1 MRAYLDYAAATPMAP
16 EAVRARLPYL
26 SERYYNPSAPYAAAR
41 EVHAELEDARAALA
55 RTIGARP
62 ANVVLTAGATE
73 ANNLA
78 FAATSGRVVTDAIE
92 HESVLA
98 CAAARH
104 GDASGAASDGRPA
117 FGNRPASV
125 VSVARDGRVDA
136 ADVAAALT
144 PDTELV
150 SVALA
155 NGEIGTLQPVRE
167 ISRVVAAERRRR
179 LEARRREAERAETSP
194 RRVGSRAGSLPIGL
208 RRLAVAGAVALVLAL
223 LVSLGI
229 VVSGLAD
236 APGRTTTATVRAGQ
250 SLWEVAAA
258 TGTGDVEGA
267 MARIVELNAL
277 ESSVLE
283 PGQVLVVPAG

>member
-1 MRAYLDYAAATPMAP
+1 MSARTLLPSP
-16 EAVRARLPYL
+16 GRSAV
-26 SERYYNPSAPYAAAR
+26 SAAR
-41 EVHAELEDARAALA
+41 EDDPRPHLRLLVGGSASEGSRAGATVELPAELVRRPAAPRVASARRERTGRTGRPTRAA
-55 RTIGARP
+55 GARP
-62 ANVVLTAGATE
+62 AD
-73 ANNLA
+73 LA
-78 FAATSGRVVTDAIE
+78 P
-92 HESVLA
+92 
-98 CAAARH
+98 RH
-104 GDASGAASDGRPA
+104 PA
-117 FGNRPASV
+117 
-125 VSVARDGRVDA
+125 
-136 ADVAAALT
+136 
-144 PDTELV
+144 
-150 SVALA
+150 
-155 NGEIGTLQPVRE
+155 VR
-167 ISRVVAAERRRR
+167 AQRRRR
-179 LEARRREAERAETSP
+179 LEARRRAAERAETSP

-258 TGTGDVEGA
+258 TGTGDVEGT

>member
-1 MRAYLDYAAATPMAP
+1 MSARTLLPSSGRSAVSATREDDPRPHLRLLVGGSASEGSRAGAT
-16 EAVRARLPYL
+16 VGLP
-26 SERYYNPSAPYAAAR
+26 
-41 EVHAELEDARAALA
+41 AELVRRPAAPRVASARRERTGRTGRPTRAA
-55 RTIGARP
+55 GARP
-62 ANVVLTAGATE
+62 AD
-73 ANNLA
+73 LA
-78 FAATSGRVVTDAIE
+78 P
-92 HESVLA
+92 
-98 CAAARH
+98 RH
-104 GDASGAASDGRPA
+104 PA
-117 FGNRPASV
+117 
-125 VSVARDGRVDA
+125 
-136 ADVAAALT
+136 
-144 PDTELV
+144 
-150 SVALA
+150 
-155 NGEIGTLQPVRE
+155 VR
-167 ISRVVAAERRRR
+167 AQRRRR
-179 LEARRREAERAETSP
+179 LEARRRAAERAETSP

-258 TGTGDVEGA
+258 TGTGDVEGT

>member
-1 MRAYLDYAAATPMAP
+1 MSARTLLPSP
-16 EAVRARLPYL
+16 GRSAV
-26 SERYYNPSAPYAAAR
+26 SAAR
-41 EVHAELEDARAALA
+41 EDDPRPHLRLLVGGSASEGSRAGATVELPAELVRRPAAPRVASARRERTGRSGRPTRAA
-55 RTIGARP
+55 GARP
-62 ANVVLTAGATE
+62 AD
-73 ANNLA
+73 LA
-78 FAATSGRVVTDAIE
+78 P
-92 HESVLA
+92 
-98 CAAARH
+98 RH
-104 GDASGAASDGRPA
+104 PA
-117 FGNRPASV
+117 
-125 VSVARDGRVDA
+125 
-136 ADVAAALT
+136 
-144 PDTELV
+144 
-150 SVALA
+150 
-155 NGEIGTLQPVRE
+155 VR
-167 ISRVVAAERRRR
+167 AQRRRR

-223 LVSLGI
+223 LLSLGI

-258 TGTGDVEGA
+258 TGTGDVEGT

>member
-1 MRAYLDYAAATPMAP
+1 MSARTLLPSP
-16 EAVRARLPYL
+16 GRSAV
-26 SERYYNPSAPYAAAR
+26 SAAR
-41 EVHAELEDARAALA
+41 EDDPRPHLRLLVGGSASEGSRAGATVGLPAELVRRPAAPRVASARRERTGRTGRPTRAA
-55 RTIGARP
+55 GARP
-62 ANVVLTAGATE
+62 AD
-73 ANNLA
+73 LA
-78 FAATSGRVVTDAIE
+78 P
-92 HESVLA
+92 
-98 CAAARH
+98 RH
-104 GDASGAASDGRPA
+104 PA
-117 FGNRPASV
+117 
-125 VSVARDGRVDA
+125 
-136 ADVAAALT
+136 
-144 PDTELV
+144 
-150 SVALA
+150 
-155 NGEIGTLQPVRE
+155 VR
-167 ISRVVAAERRRR
+167 AQRRRR

-223 LVSLGI
+223 LLSLGI

-258 TGTGDVEGA
+258 TGTGDVEGT

>member
-1 MRAYLDYAAATPMAP
+1 MSARTLLPSLGRS
-16 EAVRARLPYL
+16 AV
-26 SERYYNPSAPYAAAR
+26 SAAR
-41 EVHAELEDARAALA
+41 EDDPRPHLRLLVGGSASEGSRAGATVGLPAELVRRPAAPRVASARRERTGRTGRPTRAA
-55 RTIGARP
+55 GARP
-62 ANVVLTAGATE
+62 AD
-73 ANNLA
+73 LA
-78 FAATSGRVVTDAIE
+78 P
-92 HESVLA
+92 
-98 CAAARH
+98 RH
-104 GDASGAASDGRPA
+104 PA
-117 FGNRPASV
+117 
-125 VSVARDGRVDA
+125 
-136 ADVAAALT
+136 
-144 PDTELV
+144 
-150 SVALA
+150 
-155 NGEIGTLQPVRE
+155 VR
-167 ISRVVAAERRRR
+167 AQRRRR

-223 LVSLGI
+223 LLSLGI

-258 TGTGDVEGA
+258 TGTGDVEGT

>member
-1 MRAYLDYAAATPMAP
+1 MSARTLLPSP
-16 EAVRARLPYL
+16 GRSAV
-26 SERYYNPSAPYAAAR
+26 SAAR
-41 EVHAELEDARAALA
+41 EDDPRPHLRLLVGGSASEGSRAGATVELPAELVRRPAAPRVASARRERTGRTGRPTRAA
-55 RTIGARP
+55 GARP
-62 ANVVLTAGATE
+62 AD
-73 ANNLA
+73 LA
-78 FAATSGRVVTDAIE
+78 P
-92 HESVLA
+92 
-98 CAAARH
+98 RH
-104 GDASGAASDGRPA
+104 PA
-117 FGNRPASV
+117 
-125 VSVARDGRVDA
+125 
-136 ADVAAALT
+136 
-144 PDTELV
+144 
-150 SVALA
+150 
-155 NGEIGTLQPVRE
+155 VR
-167 ISRVVAAERRRR
+167 AQRRRR

-258 TGTGDVEGA
+258 TGTGDVEGT

>member
-1 MRAYLDYAAATPMAP
+1 MSARTLLPSSGRSAVSATREDDPRPHLRLLVGGSASEGSRAEATV
-16 EAVRARLPYL
+16 ELP
-26 SERYYNPSAPYAAAR
+26 
-41 EVHAELEDARAALA
+41 AELVRRPAAPRVASARRERTGRTGRPTRAA
-55 RTIGARP
+55 GARP
-62 ANVVLTAGATE
+62 AD
-73 ANNLA
+73 LA
-78 FAATSGRVVTDAIE
+78 P
-92 HESVLA
+92 
-98 CAAARH
+98 RH
-104 GDASGAASDGRPA
+104 PA
-117 FGNRPASV
+117 
-125 VSVARDGRVDA
+125 
-136 ADVAAALT
+136 
-144 PDTELV
+144 
-150 SVALA
+150 
-155 NGEIGTLQPVRE
+155 VR
-167 ISRVVAAERRRR
+167 AQRRRR
-179 LEARRREAERAETSP
+179 LEARRRAAERAETSP

-258 TGTGDVEGA
+258 TGTGDVEGT

>member
-1 MRAYLDYAAATPMAP
+1 MSARTLLPSP
-16 EAVRARLPYL
+16 GRSAV
-26 SERYYNPSAPYAAAR
+26 SAAR
-41 EVHAELEDARAALA
+41 EDDPRPHLRLLVGGSASEGSRAGATVELPAELVRRPAAPRVASARRERTGRTGRPTRAA
-55 RTIGARP
+55 GARP
-62 ANVVLTAGATE
+62 AD
-73 ANNLA
+73 LA
-78 FAATSGRVVTDAIE
+78 P
-92 HESVLA
+92 
-98 CAAARH
+98 RH
-104 GDASGAASDGRPA
+104 PA
-117 FGNRPASV
+117 
-125 VSVARDGRVDA
+125 
-136 ADVAAALT
+136 
-144 PDTELV
+144 
-150 SVALA
+150 
-155 NGEIGTLQPVRE
+155 VR
-167 ISRVVAAERRRR
+167 AQRRRR

-236 APGRTTTATVRAGQ
+236 APGRTMTATVRAGQ

-258 TGTGDVEGA
+258 TGTGDVEGT

>member
-1 MRAYLDYAAATPMAP
+1 MSARTLLPSSGRSAVSATREDDPRPHLRLLVGGSASEGSRAGATV
-16 EAVRARLPYL
+16 ELP
-26 SERYYNPSAPYAAAR
+26 
-41 EVHAELEDARAALA
+41 AELVRRPAAPRVASARRERTGRSGRPTRAA
-55 RTIGARP
+55 GARP
-62 ANVVLTAGATE
+62 AD
-73 ANNLA
+73 LA
-78 FAATSGRVVTDAIE
+78 P
-92 HESVLA
+92 
-98 CAAARH
+98 RH
-104 GDASGAASDGRPA
+104 PA
-117 FGNRPASV
+117 
-125 VSVARDGRVDA
+125 
-136 ADVAAALT
+136 
-144 PDTELV
+144 
-150 SVALA
+150 
-155 NGEIGTLQPVRE
+155 VR
-167 ISRVVAAERRRR
+167 AQRRRR
-179 LEARRREAERAETSP
+179 LEARRRAAERAETSP

-258 TGTGDVEGA
+258 TGTGDVEGT

>member
-1 MRAYLDYAAATPMAP
+1 MSARTLLPSPGRSAVSATREDDPRPHLRLLVGGSASEGSRAGATV
-16 EAVRARLPYL
+16 ELP
-26 SERYYNPSAPYAAAR
+26 
-41 EVHAELEDARAALA
+41 AELVRRPAAPRVASARRERTGRTGRPTRAA
-55 RTIGARP
+55 GARP
-62 ANVVLTAGATE
+62 AD
-73 ANNLA
+73 LA
-78 FAATSGRVVTDAIE
+78 P
-92 HESVLA
+92 
-98 CAAARH
+98 RH
-104 GDASGAASDGRPA
+104 PA
-117 FGNRPASV
+117 
-125 VSVARDGRVDA
+125 
-136 ADVAAALT
+136 
-144 PDTELV
+144 
-150 SVALA
+150 
-155 NGEIGTLQPVRE
+155 VR
-167 ISRVVAAERRRR
+167 AQRRRR
-179 LEARRREAERAETSP
+179 LEARRREAERAEASP

>member
-1 MRAYLDYAAATPMAP
+1 MSARTLLPSP
-16 EAVRARLPYL
+16 GRSAV
-26 SERYYNPSAPYAAAR
+26 SAAR
-41 EVHAELEDARAALA
+41 EDDPRPHLRLLVGGSASEGSRAGATVELPAELVRRPAAPRVASARRERTGRTGRPTRAA
-55 RTIGARP
+55 GARP
-62 ANVVLTAGATE
+62 AD
-73 ANNLA
+73 LA
-78 FAATSGRVVTDAIE
+78 P
-92 HESVLA
+92 
-98 CAAARH
+98 RH
-104 GDASGAASDGRPA
+104 PA
-117 FGNRPASV
+117 
-125 VSVARDGRVDA
+125 
-136 ADVAAALT
+136 
-144 PDTELV
+144 
-150 SVALA
+150 
-155 NGEIGTLQPVRE
+155 VR
-167 ISRVVAAERRRR
+167 AQRRRR

-223 LVSLGI
+223 LLSLGI

-258 TGTGDVEGA
+258 TGTGDVEGT

>member
-1 MRAYLDYAAATPMAP
+1 MSARTLLPSP
-16 EAVRARLPYL
+16 GRSAV
-26 SERYYNPSAPYAAAR
+26 SAAR
-41 EVHAELEDARAALA
+41 EDDPRPHLRLLVGGSASEGSRAGATVGLPAELVRRPAAPRVASARRERTGRTGRPTRAA
-55 RTIGARP
+55 GARP
-62 ANVVLTAGATE
+62 AD
-73 ANNLA
+73 LA
-78 FAATSGRVVTDAIE
+78 P
-92 HESVLA
+92 
-98 CAAARH
+98 RH
-104 GDASGAASDGRPA
+104 PA
-117 FGNRPASV
+117 
-125 VSVARDGRVDA
+125 
-136 ADVAAALT
+136 
-144 PDTELV
+144 
-150 SVALA
+150 
-155 NGEIGTLQPVRE
+155 VR
-167 ISRVVAAERRRR
+167 AQRRRR

-258 TGTGDVEGA
+258 TGTGDVEGT

>member
-1 MRAYLDYAAATPMAP
+1 MSARTLLPSP
-16 EAVRARLPYL
+16 GRSAV
-26 SERYYNPSAPYAAAR
+26 SAAR
-41 EVHAELEDARAALA
+41 EDDPRPHLRLLVGGSASEGSRAGATVGLPAELVRRPAAPRVASARRERTGRTGRPTRAA
-55 RTIGARP
+55 GARP
-62 ANVVLTAGATE
+62 AD
-73 ANNLA
+73 LA
-78 FAATSGRVVTDAIE
+78 P
-92 HESVLA
+92 
-98 CAAARH
+98 RH
-104 GDASGAASDGRPA
+104 PA
-117 FGNRPASV
+117 
-125 VSVARDGRVDA
+125 
-136 ADVAAALT
+136 
-144 PDTELV
+144 
-150 SVALA
+150 
-155 NGEIGTLQPVRE
+155 VR
-167 ISRVVAAERRRR
+167 AQRRRR
-179 LEARRREAERAETSP
+179 LEARRREAERAEASP

-258 TGTGDVEGA
+258 TGTGDVEGT

>member
-1 MRAYLDYAAATPMAP
+1 MSARTLLPSSGRSAVSATREDDPRPHLRLLVGGSASEGSRAGATV
-16 EAVRARLPYL
+16 ELP
-26 SERYYNPSAPYAAAR
+26 
-41 EVHAELEDARAALA
+41 AELVRRPAAPRVASARRERTGRSGRPTRAA
-55 RTIGARP
+55 GARP
-62 ANVVLTAGATE
+62 AD
-73 ANNLA
+73 LA
-78 FAATSGRVVTDAIE
+78 P
-92 HESVLA
+92 
-98 CAAARH
+98 RH
-104 GDASGAASDGRPA
+104 PA
-117 FGNRPASV
+117 
-125 VSVARDGRVDA
+125 
-136 ADVAAALT
+136 
-144 PDTELV
+144 
-150 SVALA
+150 
-155 NGEIGTLQPVRE
+155 VR
-167 ISRVVAAERRRR
+167 AQRRRR

-258 TGTGDVEGA
+258 TGTGDVEGT

>member
-1 MRAYLDYAAATPMAP
+1 MSARTLLPSSGRS
-16 EAVRARLPYL
+16 AV
-26 SERYYNPSAPYAAAR
+26 SAAR
-41 EVHAELEDARAALA
+41 EDDPRPHLRLLVGGSASEGSRAGATVGLPAELVRRPAAPRVASARRERTGRTGRPTRAA
-55 RTIGARP
+55 GARP
-62 ANVVLTAGATE
+62 AD
-73 ANNLA
+73 LA
-78 FAATSGRVVTDAIE
+78 P
-92 HESVLA
+92 
-98 CAAARH
+98 RH
-104 GDASGAASDGRPA
+104 PA
-117 FGNRPASV
+117 
-125 VSVARDGRVDA
+125 
-136 ADVAAALT
+136 
-144 PDTELV
+144 
-150 SVALA
+150 
-155 NGEIGTLQPVRE
+155 VR
-167 ISRVVAAERRRR
+167 AQRRRR

-223 LVSLGI
+223 LLSLGI

-258 TGTGDVEGA
+258 TGTGDVEGT

>member
-1 MRAYLDYAAATPMAP
+1 MSARTLLPSP
-16 EAVRARLPYL
+16 GRSAV
-26 SERYYNPSAPYAAAR
+26 SAAR
-41 EVHAELEDARAALA
+41 EDDPRPHLRLLVGGSASEGSRAGATVGLPAELVRRPAAPRVASARRERTGRTGRPTRAA
-55 RTIGARP
+55 GARP
-62 ANVVLTAGATE
+62 AD
-73 ANNLA
+73 LA
-78 FAATSGRVVTDAIE
+78 P
-92 HESVLA
+92 
-98 CAAARH
+98 RH
-104 GDASGAASDGRPA
+104 PA
-117 FGNRPASV
+117 
-125 VSVARDGRVDA
+125 
-136 ADVAAALT
+136 
-144 PDTELV
+144 
-150 SVALA
+150 
-155 NGEIGTLQPVRE
+155 VR
-167 ISRVVAAERRRR
+167 AQRRRR

-258 TGTGDVEGA
+258 TGAGDVEGT

>member
-1 MRAYLDYAAATPMAP
+1 MSARTLLPSSGRSAVSATREDDPRPHLRLLVGGSASEGSRAEATV
-16 EAVRARLPYL
+16 ELP
-26 SERYYNPSAPYAAAR
+26 
-41 EVHAELEDARAALA
+41 AELVRRPAAPRAASA
-55 RTIGARP
+55 RRERTGRSGRPTRAAGARP
-62 ANVVLTAGATE
+62 AD
-73 ANNLA
+73 LA
-78 FAATSGRVVTDAIE
+78 P
-92 HESVLA
+92 
-98 CAAARH
+98 RH
-104 GDASGAASDGRPA
+104 PA
-117 FGNRPASV
+117 
-125 VSVARDGRVDA
+125 
-136 ADVAAALT
+136 
-144 PDTELV
+144 
-150 SVALA
+150 
-155 NGEIGTLQPVRE
+155 VR
-167 ISRVVAAERRRR
+167 AQRRRR

-258 TGTGDVEGA
+258 TGTGDVEGT